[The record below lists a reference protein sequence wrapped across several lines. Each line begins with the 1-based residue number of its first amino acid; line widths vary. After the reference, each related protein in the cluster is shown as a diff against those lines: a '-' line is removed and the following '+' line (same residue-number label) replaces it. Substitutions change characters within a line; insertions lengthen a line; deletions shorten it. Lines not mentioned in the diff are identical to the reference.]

1 MNVCRFCIR
10 WTEYS
15 DSMVDELASLDM
27 IRDMFG
33 LELECGPVFPWH
45 VCDQCCT
52 LLEHSVKFYE
62 QLIDAEKSLQRF
74 REAGMLES
82 LLADPK
88 ECGKTLG
95 ATDSDDAF
103 YALEEIDDDNALI
116 QPIVGDVFDDF
127 DEQPSR
133 NTKEELVDIR
143 IEAVEELEIVV
154 APWKEHVATD
164 EQVAHSSSGKRGIL
178 DLNSSGQLDEREI
191 LVDDEAVYD
200 EHKTGKRCTETTV
213 AQQLQLSNAKEG
225 KVSCKC
231 FICETIFPNATE
243 LQTHL
248 LEHEDLLPYHC
259 DQCSTIDHPYDVGTI
274 VCLNNHLESHT
285 FNFVCNQ
292 CPLRYRTFATWRE
305 HIAAVHSGPHS
316 LTCSLCGKHFTVP
329 RNFIK
334 HMRAHRNKDLQRYKC
349 ATCAKVFQTN
359 TVLKRHQLVHLS
371 DSPFKCPHCARGF
384 NNDWNFKAHLR
395 RHKQQ
400 GRVYR
405 CQRCDVEFA
414 NFLDWRHHMKEHFPE
429 DQRYWTLQDVLPESL
444 HDGTEYPKG
453 CPEPGCTYMA
463 TTLRLMWV
471 HYRGH
476 FKAFQC
482 EHCPQKFAT
491 PRYLRQHIELVHR
504 GLRPHE
510 CTKCGKRFGYRHKLV
525 EHLNM
530 HDGVRNLKCKY
541 CEKRFTHS
549 SVLSA
554 HERKHTD
561 ERRNYVCDL
570 CGGEFLTSSS
580 FAKHRGEHD
589 QGKGLRMA
597 SKKCVQQQL
606 KRNTG
611 GTVV

>member
-15 DSMVDELASLDM
+15 DSMVDESASLDM

-88 ECGKTLG
+88 ESGKTLG

-103 YALEEIDDDNALI
+103 YALEEIDDDNAFI

-133 NTKEELVDIR
+133 NTKEEVVDIR

-164 EQVAHSSSGKRGIL
+164 EQ
-178 DLNSSGQLDEREI
+178 
-191 LVDDEAVYD
+191 
-200 EHKTGKRCTETTV
+200 
-213 AQQLQLSNAKEG
+213 
-225 KVSCKC
+225 
-231 FICETIFPNATE
+231 
-243 LQTHL
+243 THL

-259 DQCSTIDHPYDVGTI
+259 EQCSTIDHPYDVGTI

-329 RNFIK
+329 RNFTK

-414 NFLDWRHHMKEHFPE
+414 NFLDWRNHMKEHFPE

-491 PRYLRQHIELVHR
+491 ARYLRQHIELVHR

-561 ERRNYVCDL
+561 ESRNYVCDL